1 MSIRLG
7 RVFKW
12 GVVGVGASTAFTGFY
27 SRFKTNQL
35 CKETLEKIAKHE
47 KEPIY
52 EVYGP
57 EAQAYPWNDQSLKS
71 NEDWEFRKVRLFGT
85 FGPSFSFV
93 RRERNNEP
101 GYLVFMPFYT
111 AHEENPNVVNFT
123 IDGSMIGSTNYGVM
137 VCIGWVSK
145 EKGVKV
151 SERLLHPVKP
161 INVDE
166 NAQFTPFDTF
176 TGLTVENGEL
186 VNYFGFD
193 PSNTKI
199 SCIEGFVRKG
209 EEKDFFRGI
218 WSDDDTKQQNQINL
232 PRMLRNINLA
242 NKNISNY
249 WYIDRAVD
257 RIDNKTGDILPQ
269 SFENTYKYYEDL
281 TKNNQLY
288 NNSKKIGWLGTAAL
302 CLSIFI

>member
-1 MSIRLG
+1 MSIRIG

-27 SRFKTNQL
+27 SRYKTNKL
-35 CKETLEKIAKHE
+35 CKEALEKIAKHE

-52 EVYGP
+52 EVYGE
-57 EAQAYPWNDQSLKS
+57 EARNYPWNDQDLKS
-71 NEDWEFRKVRLFGT
+71 SKDWEFKKVRLFGQ

-111 AHEENPNVVNFT
+111 AHEENPNVINFN
-123 IDGSMIGSTNYGVM
+123 IEGSKVGSTNYGVM
-137 VCIGWVSK
+137 VCLGWVSK
-145 EKGVKV
+145 ERGIKELNPVGF
-151 SERLLHPVKP
+151 EVKP
-161 INVDE
+161 TNIDKDS
-166 NAQFTPFDTF
+166 QFTPSDIF
-176 TGLTVENGEL
+176 TGITVNEEEL
-186 VNYFGFD
+186 ANYFGFN
-193 PSNTKI
+193 PTVTKMV
-199 SCIEGFVRKG
+199 SIEGFIRKG

-242 NKNISNY
+242 NKSISNY
-249 WYIDRAVD
+249 WYVERAID
-257 RIDNKTGDILPQ
+257 RIDGKTHDILPQ
-269 SFENTYKYYEDL
+269 SFENTYKYYEEL

-288 NNSKKIGWLGTAAL
+288 SNTRKIGWLGTAAL